1 MSEKNKREKIEINIK
16 KEKMK
21 KWKNETKKEWKNW

>member
-1 MSEKNKREKIEINIK
+1 MSEKSKREKIEINIK

-21 KWKNETKKEWKNW
+21 K